1 MHSCILQRDHKATSG
16 HTSPGGSQ
24 GSPVCIYSNPLAL
37 RGDFSSFGSK
47 RTTIGSGSRYMFPNC
62 TDVAIYPFQGC
73 SLEGSGKWRKQPR
86 TMDQLFVA
94 PHLSIQEGFLFWGV
108 IFQRADMHQRE
119 VVREN
124 IQGRL
129 LVLLPPSRAGS
140 HSSDRQQF
148 RAGHLQLHAHSSHSG
163 GPGGTISDHAWR
175 HTQGSLCVGHTTF

>member
-1 MHSCILQRDHKATSG
+1 
-16 HTSPGGSQ
+16 
-24 GSPVCIYSNPLAL
+24 
-37 RGDFSSFGSK
+37 
-47 RTTIGSGSRYMFPNC
+47 MFPNC
-62 TDVAIYPFQGC
+62 TDVAIYPFQAC

-140 HSSDRQQF
+140 RSSDRQQF
-148 RAGHLQLHAHSSHSG
+148 GAGHLQLQLTPVTQEALG
-163 GPGGTISDHAWR
+163 GQFLTTPGGTPKGLFVWATPLSERSASSPSPLTR
-175 HTQGSLCVGHTTF
+175 QREQSLCTMPGKEAR